1 MSIKS
6 LQMENKICIWE
17 QKLYNIIVT
26 TYAGGLKMAS
36 INERIK
42 ELRTSLGFSVDEFAK
57 ILGIHRSSVYRYEG
71 ENEKETRDV
80 PMSLAILISEKF
92 NVSLD
97 WLGGLT
103 DTKQPEL
110 STKELTEV
118 YASLNEE
125 AKKELFNFANYLKN
139 KV

>member
-1 MSIKS
+1 
-6 LQMENKICIWE
+6 
-17 QKLYNIIVT
+17 
-26 TYAGGLKMAS
+26 MAT

-42 ELRTSLGFSVDEFAK
+42 ELRVSLGFTVDEFAK

-92 NVSLD
+92 HVSLD

-103 DTKQPEL
+103 DTKQLEHTT
-110 STKELTEV
+110 TKLTEV
-118 YASLNEE
+118 YDSLNEE
-125 AKKELFNFANYLKN
+125 AKKELFNYANYLKN
-139 KV
+139 KM